1 MRKLEAI
8 IRKSKFKEVKKAL
21 IDGGFNSFNYR
32 LTRCISEKSDAR
44 YYRGVAYDSKATER
58 ILLSIYAKDK
68 DTDTIVNIINDSGET
83 GDADDS
89 YLAIFH
95 ANKAYKLEGGSED
108 DKLIE
113 II

>member
-32 LTRCISEKSDAR
+32 ITRCISEKSETR
-44 YYRGVAYDSKATER
+44 FYRGVEFDSKATER
-58 ILLSIYAKDK
+58 ILLSLYVKDK
-68 DTDTIVNIINDSGET
+68 DVDTAIEIIRVSGNT
-83 GDADDS
+83 GEASDS
-89 YLAIFH
+89 YLAVFA
-95 ANKAYKLEGGSED
+95 ANKAFKLEGED
-108 DKLIE
+108 EEDKLIE